1 MKNHGF
7 YLIEKIIAGFVCF
20 VLAVICGWFSLM
32 AYGWKNIIAIS
43 IPALM
48 AAALIYIGCFLLV
61 KRKAPLSYK
70 AKIIIPAVFSIIFVF
85 PFVLDAKIRF
95 DRKVLQAQAK
105 EFLSRPVPEMFKTNS
120 VTWYGAPPGETV
132 LSESLGLVKRYA
144 ENGRIYRSSSIWAQF
159 AAQPFETA
167 ACEDA
172 ANGNEEALKY
182 IKACEAIIDREAKMC
197 YWQFVEDMIEFKFTI
212 PEIEEE
218 NEVDRFIQKLDGTW
232 ANESGIITFDPS
244 GRFSTTQSNQH
255 KFYTGTW
262 MFRTKDNTM
271 VVTSTNFEN
280 SEEEDLKV
288 ISVDEHNLVFSI
300 DGRTN
305 SVRR

>member
-1 MKNHGF
+1 M
-7 YLIEKIIAGFVCF
+7 
-20 VLAVICGWFSLM
+20 AV
-32 AYGWKNIIAIS
+32 
-43 IPALM
+43 
-48 AAALIYIGCFLLV
+48 ALICIGCFLLV
-61 KRKAPLSYK
+61 KRKSSLSYK
-70 AKIIIPAVFSIIFVF
+70 AKIIIPAIFSLIFIF
-85 PFVLDAKIRF
+85 PFILDAKIRY

-105 EFLSRPVPEMFKTNS
+105 KFLSRPVPEIFKTNS

-132 LSESLGLVKRYA
+132 LSESLSLIKRYA

-172 ANGNEEALKY
+172 ARGNEEALKY
-182 IKACEAIIDREAKMC
+182 VKACTAIIDREAEMC

-244 GRFSTTQSNQH
+244 GRFSTMQSNQH

-262 MFRTKDNTM
+262 MFRTKDNTI
-271 VVTSTNFEN
+271 VVTSTNLAN
-280 SEEEDLKV
+280 SEEEVFKV
-288 ISVDEHNLVFSI
+288 ISVDDHNLVIST
-300 DGRTN
+300 DSRTN